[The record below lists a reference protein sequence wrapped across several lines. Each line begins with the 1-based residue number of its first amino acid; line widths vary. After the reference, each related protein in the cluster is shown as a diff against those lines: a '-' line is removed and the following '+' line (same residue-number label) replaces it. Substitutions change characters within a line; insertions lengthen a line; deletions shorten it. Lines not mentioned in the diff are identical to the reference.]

1 MSTYKLIYF
10 NSRGRAETSRFIF
23 AQAGVK
29 YEDKRVEKEEWAQL
43 KPSTPTGM
51 LPLLEVDGKQIS
63 GSGVIARFLA
73 ERLGLAGSNDL
84 ENAGIASIVD
94 VLNDLVPNF
103 VAFYHEKNEDSKA
116 EKLKK
121 LKEED
126 MPKYWGI
133 IEGFF
138 NKSPGDWVYGDNP
151 TYADFEIYNMLGI
164 TEMVVPDFVPSDFL
178 KNYPGVTKMKAAV
191 EALPNIA
198 EWIKNRPVADN

>member
-10 NSRGRAETSRFIF
+10 NSKGRAETSRFIF

-51 LPLLEVDGKQIS
+51 LPLLEVDGKQIP

-73 ERLGLAGSNDL
+73 ERLGLAGSNDI
-84 ENAGIASIVD
+84 ENAEIAGIVD
-94 VLNDLVPNF
+94 VLNDFMPKM
-103 VAFYHEKNEDSKA
+103 VAIFFEKNEETKA

-126 MPKYWGI
+126 VPKYWGI

-138 NKSPGDWVYGDNP
+138 KKSPGDWIYGNKP
-151 TYADFEIYNMLGI
+151 TYADFDIYTMLGYI
-164 TEMVVPDFVPSDFL
+164 TMIIPDFL
-178 KNYPGVTKMKAAV
+178 KSYPGVAKMKAAV

-198 EWIKNRPVADN
+198 EWIKNRPVTEH